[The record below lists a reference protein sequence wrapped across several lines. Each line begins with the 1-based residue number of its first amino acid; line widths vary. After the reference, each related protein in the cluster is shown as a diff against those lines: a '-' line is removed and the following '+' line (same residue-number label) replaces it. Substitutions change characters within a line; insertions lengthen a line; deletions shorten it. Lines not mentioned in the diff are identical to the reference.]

1 MRVDLAYLTAR
12 SKHLRPVDAEN
23 YRMLSHEKLD
33 VYQRSI
39 EFLAVALRIA
49 EKLPRGQAPL
59 ADQFRR
65 AAMSIPLNIAEGSGR
80 APGSADRTRFRGI
93 ARGSAMECGAIL
105 DVVRLLDIAL
115 EPDWPHAK
123 ALLVRVV
130 EMLSKMS

>member
-1 MRVDLAYLTAR
+1 
-12 SKHLRPVDAEN
+12 
-23 YRMLSHEKLD
+23 MLSHERLD

-39 EFLAVALRIA
+39 EFLAAALRIA

-80 APGSADRTRFRGI
+80 VAGSADRTRFRGI

-105 DVVRLLDIAL
+105 DVVRLLDVAP
-115 EPDWPHAK
+115 EAHWAHAK
-123 ALLVRVV
+123 GLLVRVV

>member
-1 MRVDLAYLTAR
+1 
-12 SKHLRPVDAEN
+12 
-23 YRMLSHEKLD
+23 MLSHEKLD

-39 EFLAVALRIA
+39 EFLAAALRIA
-49 EKLPRGQAPL
+49 ENLPRGQATL

-80 APGSADRTRFRGI
+80 APGSPDRARFRGI

-105 DVVRLLDIAL
+105 DVVRLLEVAPEADRAR
-115 EPDWPHAK
+115 AK

>member
-1 MRVDLAYLTAR
+1 
-12 SKHLRPVDAEN
+12 
-23 YRMLSHEKLD
+23 MLSHERLD

-39 EFLAVALRIA
+39 EFLAAALRIA

-80 APGSADRTRFRGI
+80 SPGSADRTRFRGI

-105 DVVRLLDIAL
+105 DVVRLFQVA
-115 EPDWPHAK
+115 PDTEWSQAK
-123 ALLVRVV
+123 TLLVRVV